1 MNKVSI
7 ADFFMVFYF
16 LFFILQLSFNRQ
28 QVAYKAR
35 FNNLQMRKGALVIY
49 VKGKD
54 LVKIL
59 FRFFHLLSS
68 QSQMSETPHRA
79 EMDFVSKAEVLIKNE
94 QVGKRYGKV
103 VNFNVIVFMRGAK
116 FYQTVEN

>member
-1 MNKVSI
+1 MNKFSI

-54 LVKIL
+54 LVKIFFRL
-59 FRFFHLLSS
+59 FHFLSS
-68 QSQMSETPHRA
+68 QSQMTKARNIA
-79 EMDFVSKAEVLIKNE
+79 AMIFVSKAEVLIKNE

-103 VNFNVIVFMRGAK
+103 
-116 FYQTVEN
+116 